1 MRPHPARPPPD
12 TPPCTIS
19 SFDSVQRRRLRR
31 LRPWTISWSFR
42 LGRRCADFPA
52 RPADPGRH
60 RPAGTPRAWPATA
73 PPGPAAGHA
82 ADVARRPAATTRAL
96 RAAAPGSVAIPAQ
109 APVHVRARKAKLARS
124 ARLRRAGHRRRPAGR
139 ARSRRRP
146 LPRQTWERA
155 ELPSGT
161 WIAAPSAVGER
172 RWWWIASDAQLA
184 GASAL
189 AGALTRT
196 DADAWRAADLAAGIP
211 GSAPP
216 PRICS
221 FRRPSTWN

>member
-1 MRPHPARPPPD
+1 M
-12 TPPCTIS
+12 
-19 SFDSVQRRRLRR
+19 FV
-31 LRPWTISWSFR
+31 
-42 LGRRCADFPA
+42 
-52 RPADPGRH
+52 
-60 RPAGTPRAWPATA
+60 
-73 PPGPAAGHA
+73 
-82 ADVARRPAATTRAL
+82 L
-96 RAAAPGSVAIPAQ
+96 RA
-109 APVHVRARKAKLARS
+109 KAKLA
-124 ARLRRAGHRRRPAGR
+124 ATELHACGVRATDDAQLAALEAG
-139 ARSRRRP
+139 AGP

>member
-1 MRPHPARPPPD
+1 MWR
-12 TPPCTIS
+12 
-19 SFDSVQRRRLRR
+19 
-31 LRPWTISWSFR
+31 
-42 LGRRCADFPA
+42 
-52 RPADPGRH
+52 
-60 RPAGTPRAWPATA
+60 
-73 PPGPAAGHA
+73 
-82 ADVARRPAATTRAL
+82 
-96 RAAAPGSVAIPAQ
+96 AAPGAGDEAPQLYALLRQDLSQ
-109 APVHVRARKAKLARS
+109 ALLKRLSMFVLRAKAAGRDRA
-124 ARLRRAGHRRRPAGR
+124 ARLRRARRQRRPAGR

-161 WIAAPSAVGER
+161 WIAAPSAAGER

-211 GSAPP
+211 
-216 PRICS
+216 
-221 FRRPSTWN
+221 